1 MFPCPGRGLLDPEV
15 ALTGATAGM
24 EPPEAYCQGFRKAY
38 TSSRG
43 VCKMPRNW
51 FSLRSCV
58 KVIFQVQYYFFVE
71 NLAF

>member
-1 MFPCPGRGLLDPEV
+1 MFSCPGRGSLDAEV
-15 ALTGATAGM
+15 VLTGATAGM
-24 EPPEAYCQGFRKAY
+24 EPPEAYRQGFRKAY

-43 VCKMPRNW
+43 VCKMPRNC
-51 FSLRSCV
+51 FSLCSCV